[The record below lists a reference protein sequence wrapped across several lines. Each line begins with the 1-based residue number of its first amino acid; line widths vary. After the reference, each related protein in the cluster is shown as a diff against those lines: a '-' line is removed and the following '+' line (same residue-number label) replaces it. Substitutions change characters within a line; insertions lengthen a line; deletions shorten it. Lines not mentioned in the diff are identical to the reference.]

1 MTKVEL
7 LRETESF
14 VNTCYM
20 LMKNGAARFAQENF
34 TKLVNQNWDD
44 TKSDEEN
51 TNEVKRMLE
60 MNKVLNENMGNNAAA
75 QVIDTFIQFVK
86 L

>member
-75 QVIDTFIQFVK
+75 QVIDSFIQFVK

>member
-7 LRETESF
+7 LREIDSF

-20 LMKNGAARFAQENF
+20 LMKNGAAQFAQENF

-60 MNKVLNENMGNNAAA
+60 MNKVLNENMENNAAA

>member
-1 MTKVEL
+1 
-7 LRETESF
+7 
-14 VNTCYM
+14 
-20 LMKNGAARFAQENF
+20 MKNGAAQFAQENF

-60 MNKVLNENMGNNAAA
+60 MNKVLNENMENNAAA

>member
-7 LRETESF
+7 LRKIDSF

-20 LMKNGAARFAQENF
+20 LMQNSAAKFAQENF

-51 TNEVKRMLE
+51 TNEVNRMLE
-60 MNKVLNENMGNNAAA
+60 MNKMLNENMGNNFVA
-75 QVIDTFIQFVK
+75 QVIDTFTKFVK

>member
-1 MTKVEL
+1 
-7 LRETESF
+7 
-14 VNTCYM
+14 M

>member
-1 MTKVEL
+1 MTKQEILHEVD
-7 LRETESF
+7 SF

-20 LMKNGAARFAQENF
+20 LMKIGAAQFAQENF

-51 TNEVKRMLE
+51 TNEVKQMFE
-60 MNKVLNENMGNNAAA
+60 MNKVLNKNMGNNAAA
-75 QVIDTFIQFVK
+75 QVIDSFIQFVK